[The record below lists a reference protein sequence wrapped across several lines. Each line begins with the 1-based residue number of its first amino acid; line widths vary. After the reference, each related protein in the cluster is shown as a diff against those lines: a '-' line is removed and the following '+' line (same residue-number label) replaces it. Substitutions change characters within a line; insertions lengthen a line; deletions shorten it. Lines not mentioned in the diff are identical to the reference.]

1 MRIPVG
7 HSRRCAPDALS
18 TLLVLLALVLLGEC
32 ASAGARGQD
41 PRVRSNEMGPV
52 PGSAREPEAPHDQLS
67 RTGWAFGVRD
77 DEKAEAVW
85 VGAWTA
91 EGCERLLAGFV
102 ARSRVPSRQMSGC
115 RPLTF
120 TAGPSGSQMW
130 LMTSDSG
137 FVASLSEATCN
148 QAMARIMPNQERP
161 SCAPV
166 WVTFP

>member
-7 HSRRCAPDALS
+7 HSRRCAPGALS
-18 TLLVLLALVLLGEC
+18 PLLLLLALALLAGC
-32 ASAGARGQD
+32 ASAGVRGQD
-41 PRVRSNEMGPV
+41 PRVTSNEMAPV
-52 PGSAREPEAPHDQLS
+52 PVSAREPEAPHDQPS

-102 ARSRVPSRQMSGC
+102 ASSRLPSRQVSGC
-115 RPLTF
+115 RPITF

-130 LMTSDSG
+130 GLTSDSG
-137 FVASLSEATCN
+137 FVASQLEATCN
-148 QAMARIMPNQERP
+148 QTMARIIPNQERP